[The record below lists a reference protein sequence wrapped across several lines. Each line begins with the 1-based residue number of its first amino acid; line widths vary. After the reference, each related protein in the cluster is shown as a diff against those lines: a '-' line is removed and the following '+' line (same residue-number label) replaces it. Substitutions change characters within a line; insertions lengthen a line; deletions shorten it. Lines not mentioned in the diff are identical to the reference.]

1 MTTDAPA
8 YTARERLAALAYAQ
22 VNPQE
27 VVRVASAVEDDIH
40 GAGDGDDAVDERQQ
54 RALSDML
61 RVLCARGGKPYASRV
76 CRAAFKAVERGD
88 WMRASDALADVMA
101 EASDVD
107 AHDIDGDAE
116 GWRTKVYLYRA
127 LDVSREVVIAHREG
141 DAGRRL
147 LCDLDAVEAR
157 VQMNALAGSTG
168 AFAWSAG
175 FVMSEFAMSC
185 PECVRDR
192 RVIELGSGA
201 GVCGVVLARL
211 RPRALV
217 LTDRDESTL
226 ENLARNVRANAD
238 GVNDANVPSRAYDVT
253 FDAIEAPVVDDVS
266 RVSIRALDWGRMS
279 ARDARALSPDVV
291 LAADCAYDP
300 DLIPSLVHAIRTLL
314 DHSGRDA
321 STDCGSFT
329 TSSWSVDDA
338 RAFFLDD
345 APQRRSSPCAI
356 VVSAV
361 RQPKTMDVLINAL
374 VHDGALNVRDITSAF
389 ARLPIRF
396 AHGDAERA
404 HALDDCR
411 AFLCTTTI
419 AHDGNDDEYTQHKPS
434 NSGSS

>member
-1 MTTDAPA
+1 
-8 YTARERLAALAYAQ
+8 
-22 VNPQE
+22 
-27 VVRVASAVEDDIH
+27 
-40 GAGDGDDAVDERQQ
+40 
-54 RALSDML
+54 
-61 RVLCARGGKPYASRV
+61 
-76 CRAAFKAVERGD
+76 
-88 WMRASDALADVMA
+88 
-101 EASDVD
+101 
-107 AHDIDGDAE
+107 
-116 GWRTKVYLYRA
+116 
-127 LDVSREVVIAHREG
+127 VVIAHREG

-201 GVCGVVLARL
+201 GVCGAVLARL

-253 FDAIEAPVVDDVS
+253 FDAIDAPVVDDVS

-374 VHDGALNVRDITSAF
+374 VHDGALHVRDITSAF